1 MDCSEIYKALYQYY
15 TNYWYKLSNSY
26 VYNWESDFFGMSK
39 AGYFLEVEVKVSR
52 NDYFRDFIKDKHTL
66 FKDVMAGKT
75 HHIHSFATKGDE
87 ICRFEYGVLEG
98 SADSARIIRSND
110 WWRTARNGRK
120 GYWVNDNDNVYIRK
134 MTEIIRAPATHVSF
148 REIAN
153 IHCPNQLYFA
163 CPSDLIKPEEIPIYA
178 GLLYYE
184 KGYMT
189 MVKKAP
195 YLHKRKQD
203 LNKVLLSKFY
213 NLWAYKTTLDTKLN
227 VLKKVNA

>member
-1 MDCSEIYKALYQYY
+1 MDCSEIYKALYRYY
-15 TNYWYKLSNSY
+15 ANYWYKLSNSY
-26 VYNWESDFFGMSK
+26 IYNWESDFFGMSK

-52 NDYFRDFIKDKHTL
+52 NDYFRDFIKDKHKL

-98 SADSARIIRSND
+98 SCNDAKIIRHHS
-110 WWRTARNGRK
+110 WMRTWHNGKR
-120 GYWVNDNDNVYIRK
+120 GYWTNDNDRVYLRR
-134 MTEIIRAPATHVSF
+134 MNERVCAPATGIQFH
-148 REIAN
+148 EIAKIN
-153 IHCPNQLYFA
+153 CPNQLYFA
-163 CPSDLIKPEEIPIYA
+163 CPADLIKVDEVPGYA

-184 KGYMT
+184 NNDMT
-189 MVKKAP
+189 MIKKAP

-213 NLWAYKTTLDTKLN
+213 NLWTYKTTLDTKLDM
-227 VLKKVNA
+227 LKEVNA